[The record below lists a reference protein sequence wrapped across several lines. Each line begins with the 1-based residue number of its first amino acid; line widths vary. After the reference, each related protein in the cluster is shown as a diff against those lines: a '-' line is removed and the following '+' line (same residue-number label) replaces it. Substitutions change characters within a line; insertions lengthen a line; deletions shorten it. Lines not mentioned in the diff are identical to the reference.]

1 MVNDVQ
7 YIIDPER
14 VGALGGADLANPYA
28 RFTPA
33 LGASAQ
39 DFSYGKSI
47 FDVMDG
53 NPDGESVSG
62 VAGISLIDED
72 SPKGRNRDK
81 DEDEGGLSWD
91 DVRDAR
97 ERMQEQIRLISIAGI
112 PMTREQLDETISD
125 LSDPDKRD
133 RIAQDYAAK
142 NNTTLAKA
150 RDEVDRVSQYLIA
163 KRAMEDGIAT
173 LEQRMLIDKFEADPD
188 AAARIKR
195 VLEARS
201 NVNAVAEANH
211 AAVQARVNPEGI
223 IARLRDTDVVRGN
236 AVIANIEDAEVLD
249 QALAARGYDE
259 EETAVIAARASDTGR
274 SDSMAFLGG
283 EERSGPVMSQ
293 AFNVIAEGNPQMAQA
308 NIAARP
314 IPETS
319 DTLALG

>member
-72 SPKGRNRDK
+72 SPKGKGRNRDK
-81 DEDEGGLSWD
+81 DADEGGLSWD

-97 ERMQEQIRLISIAGI
+97 ERMREQIRQISIAGI

-133 RIAQDYAAK
+133 RIAQDYASK

-173 LEQRMLIDKFEADPD
+173 LEQRMLINKFEADPD
-188 AAARIKR
+188 AASRIKR
-195 VLEARS
+195 VLEAQS
-201 NVNAVAEANH
+201 NVNAEAEANH
-211 AAVQARVNPEGI
+211 AAVQARANPEGI
-223 IARLRDTDVVRGN
+223 IARLRDADVVAGN
-236 AVIANIEDAEVLD
+236 AVVANVEDEALWEDARAAQGISGDDLNWTAQTRGSNDVGTLAFSDTREGPVISATYNASSSGSLEVAQAEAVATPVRSSTFD
-249 QALAARGYDE
+249 QALG
-259 EETAVIAARASDTGR
+259 
-274 SDSMAFLGG
+274 
-283 EERSGPVMSQ
+283 
-293 AFNVIAEGNPQMAQA
+293 
-308 NIAARP
+308 
-314 IPETS
+314 
-319 DTLALG
+319 